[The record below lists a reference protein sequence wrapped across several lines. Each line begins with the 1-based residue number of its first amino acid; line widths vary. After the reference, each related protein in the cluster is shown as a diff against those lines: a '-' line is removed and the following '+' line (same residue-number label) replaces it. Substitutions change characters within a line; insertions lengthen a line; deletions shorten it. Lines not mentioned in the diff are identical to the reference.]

1 VASAI
6 VSKGE
11 PGGGVAAESE
21 GQRSGSATE
30 AGADPT
36 ALGIALGG
44 ASRSKADAFLER
56 QAILVD
62 KQIALSDLQ
71 IEDLKRE
78 DKVRHWSLRIHHISD
93 VLKLGFE
100 LPAAAIVTIVVVFIG
115 AAVWN
120 AAHDDGLIIEAF
132 NVPGDMAA
140 NGLTGQVIATQLQ
153 DRLAWMQAH
162 ADTIRAAGT
171 FRNDWGDDIK
181 VQIPDTGIS
190 IGEFYRYLAGCLGH
204 ETRISGEVWRRGGG
218 VAVSVRTGND
228 TAVVFRGRET
238 ELDALVAKAA
248 EYVYGR
254 TQPYRYTIFLSQQ
267 NNRSAEALAATRALA
282 LNGPAEEKPWA
293 YSRWGLALDSLG
305 DFEGALEKQR
315 IAAKL
320 NPELPHVFA
329 NLAEAEASLGHDE
342 AELRDNTRALVLLRS
357 PNAKQLAAYAVATDI
372 PVTSAM
378 IAEATGDFTQALTLL
393 PQVEAIQEY
402 GNSHSSAPI
411 MIDADLARDH
421 DVAGSMAVNREAA
434 NAEFDAIRLTS
445 TNNYSWDV
453 PPLPKMLRAVALDD
467 WKTVRDDLIATD
479 GLPEA
484 SSPAVKPLL
493 PVLTWP
499 WLAYADA
506 RLGDFAAA
514 RALIAET
521 PLDCYLCVRMRGNI
535 DAAQRNWSAAAY
547 WFVDA
552 VKQAPSLPFAY
563 TQWGTTLMAKGDLD
577 GAIAKFAEANKKGP
591 HFADPLVYWGEALIA
606 KNRSDL
612 ALAKFEEANKYAP
625 TWGRLHLKW
634 GEALWWSGKKDEA
647 KAQFAVAAKLD
658 LTPSEKSE
666 LAKVSAHG

>member
-1 VASAI
+1 MTEKAS
-6 VSKGE
+6 S
-11 PGGGVAAESE
+11 PS
-21 GQRSGSATE
+21 
-30 AGADPT
+30 ADPAT
-36 ALGIALGG
+36 TAFALGAINDPAMREEVRDYL
-44 ASRSKADAFLER
+44 KR
-56 QAILVD
+56 QAEL
-62 KQIALSDLQ
+62 AALQ

-78 DKVRHWSLRIHHISD
+78 DAVRHWSLRIHHISD

-100 LPAAAIVTIVVVFIG
+100 LAAAAIVTIIVVFIG
-115 AAVWN
+115 TAVWK
-120 AAHDDGLIIEAF
+120 AAHDDGLVIEAF

-171 FRNDWGDDIK
+171 FRNDWGNDIK

-190 IGEFYRYLAGCLGH
+190 IGEFYRYLAGWLGH

-218 VAVSVRTGND
+218 VAVSVRTGNGA
-228 TAVVFRGRET
+228 AVVFRGREA
-238 ELDALVAKAA
+238 ELDALVARAA
-248 EYVYGR
+248 EYVYGQ
-254 TQPYRYTIFLSQQ
+254 TQPYRYTVFLGQQ
-267 NNRSAEALAATRALA
+267 KNRSAEALAAVRALA
-282 LNGPAEEKPWA
+282 LYGPAEEKPWA
-293 YSRWGLALDSLG
+293 YSRWGLALDNSG
-305 DFEGALEKQR
+305 DFKAALEKQR

-329 NLAEAEASLGHDE
+329 NLAEAEANFGHDE

-357 PNAKQLAAYAVATDI
+357 PEAKQLAAYAVATDI

-421 DVAGSMAVNREAA
+421 DVAGSMAVNREAV

-445 TNNYSWDV
+445 TTDYSWDV
-453 PPLPKMLRAVALDD
+453 PPLPKMMRAVALDD
-467 WKTVRDDLIATD
+467 WKAVRADLIATD

-484 SSPAVKPLL
+484 GNPAVKPLL

-506 RLGDFAAA
+506 RLGDFRAADV
-514 RALIAET
+514 LIGKT
-521 PLDCYLCVRMRGNI
+521 PGDCYLCVRMRGNI
-535 DAAQRNWSAAAY
+535 LATEKNWNAASY
-547 WFVDA
+547 WFADA
-552 VKQAPSLPFAY
+552 IRQAPSIPFAY
-563 TQWGTTLMAKGDLD
+563 ADWGAMLMAKGDLD
-577 GAIAKFAEANKKGP
+577 GAIAKFTLANSAGP
-591 HFADPLVYWGEALIA
+591 HFADPLEMWGEALIA

-612 ALAKFEEANKYAP
+612 ALAKFAEAAKYAP
-625 TWGRLHLKW
+625 NWGRLHLKW
-634 GEALWWSGKKDEA
+634 GEALWWSGDRDGAKK
-647 KAQFAVAAKLD
+647 QFAVASHLD
-658 LTPSEKSE
+658 LSPAEQSQ
-666 LAKVSAHG
+666 LARLTRG